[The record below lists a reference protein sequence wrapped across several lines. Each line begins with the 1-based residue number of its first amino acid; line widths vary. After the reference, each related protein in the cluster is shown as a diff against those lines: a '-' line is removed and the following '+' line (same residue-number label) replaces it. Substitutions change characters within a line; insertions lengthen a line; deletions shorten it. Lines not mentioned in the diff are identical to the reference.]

1 MSAIDITAPPPHA
14 TIDMEIPIK
23 SSAPPPPEYKAA
35 TGDGG
40 IKGHGHGVVEG
51 ILRALLCVT
60 SLAGVIVM
68 VTSKQTELIPISPT
82 MAVPL
87 DAKFNHSPSYTY
99 YVAALSVAF
108 LYSIVT
114 GASSLLALMKMTGGS
129 SGKRQFYMVIMDSLL
144 FGIVASAVGA
154 TTGVSYIGLKGNS
167 HSRWH
172 EICHEYD
179 SYCRHLK
186 GSIALSLMSSIEL
199 LLLVWLA
206 VYVLSKKIRVSSKY

>member
-108 LYSIVT
+108 LYSI
-114 GASSLLALMKMTGGS
+114 
-129 SGKRQFYMVIMDSLL
+129 LL